1 MSQQESK
8 RPHSQESMQWLH
20 QPCIKSKP
28 ITTDFCMWRDQQSG
42 GAGRIHKV
50 CQTNAQPP
58 KHQNWRKLHCLSQ
71 VHRHIQQVPPVLD
84 LEVSLVEELQDGH
97 CGLRQPAQHAQ
108 RDSEQLLQHPM
119 TCLYPPPATPT
130 AASVTPYDGTRGH
143 VLSTLCLKQGP
154 ASRTAGNP
162 LPTVWY
168 FPNYAAP
175 CSRVSPLR
183 LRKLCG
189 GGGWHGVGLCA
200 GGLQENDQ
208 SHT

>member
-8 RPHSQESMQWLH
+8 RPHSQESMQWRH

-58 KHQNWRKLHCLSQ
+58 KHHNWRKLHCLSQ

-97 CGLRQPAQHAQ
+97 CGIRQPAQHAQ

-130 AASVTPYDGTRGH
+130 AASVTPMMELWAMCSAHCASSRAQPAEQQANHCLLSGTFQIMLHRAA
-143 VLSTLCLKQGP
+143 GP
-154 ASRTAGNP
+154 
-162 LPTVWY
+162 
-168 FPNYAAP
+168 
-175 CSRVSPLR
+175 
-183 LRKLCG
+183 
-189 GGGWHGVGLCA
+189 H
-200 GGLQENDQ
+200 Q
-208 SHT
+208 SG